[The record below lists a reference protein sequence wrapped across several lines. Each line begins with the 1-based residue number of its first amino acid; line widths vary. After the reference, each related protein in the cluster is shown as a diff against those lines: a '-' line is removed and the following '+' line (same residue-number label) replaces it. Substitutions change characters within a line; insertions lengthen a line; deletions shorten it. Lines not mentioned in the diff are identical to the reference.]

1 MITFIDESGKFV
13 KNDGWSV
20 VAALTLTHSFAAQAR
35 RKLVPETRDWPRVDG
50 ELKGRSLSD
59 LQFKNLVELL
69 WRHQALLHVLSRAF
83 DCLDTD

>member
-35 RKLVPETRDWPRVDG
+35 RKLGPETRDWPRVDG
-50 ELKGRSLSD
+50 ELKGRSLNE
-59 LQFKNLVELL
+59 LQFHNLVEVYGGTK
-69 WRHQALLHVLSRAF
+69 HSF
-83 DCLDTD
+83 T